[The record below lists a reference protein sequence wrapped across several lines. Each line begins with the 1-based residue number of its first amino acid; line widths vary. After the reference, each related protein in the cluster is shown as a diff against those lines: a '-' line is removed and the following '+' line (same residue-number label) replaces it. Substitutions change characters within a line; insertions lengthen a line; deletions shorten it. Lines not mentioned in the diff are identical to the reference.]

1 MRGCTSTSRL
11 TQACVIDDRRSQG
24 GAIYNDALGTIRIS
38 GSTLQHNIAATDGG
52 AIFDISN
59 TPLVL
64 FNNTFQSNSVS
75 GGSGGAIQ
83 ANAFRKSVDVVS
95 CTFLSNSAGLG
106 GGAISATGVA
116 ELYVRNSTFAANVA
130 HSGSG
135 GAIMARRLANTLD
148 ISWSTVILECEARD
162 LIPALVF
169 ECVCVCGRRL
179 RGGSE
184 TRDPPISLYKPQRK
198 LNSRNAPTIAQQ
210 FPSTVSAK
218 CRLQE
223 LGWRRPCFQ
232 HSSVFTLRHFFF
244 VIPKLLCHLW
254 RSICAN
260 RESWRRES
268 GWDPHHRQLG
278 HVW

>member
-24 GAIYNDALGTIRIS
+24 GAIYNDGLATIKIS
-38 GSTLQHNIAATDGG
+38 GSTLQHNIAATNGG

-64 FNNTFQSNSVS
+64 FNNTFQSNSAS

-83 ANAFRKSVDVVS
+83 ARGAGSVVS

-148 ISWSTVILECEARD
+148 ISWSTVSLECEARD
-162 LIPALVF
+162 LIPALVC

-179 RGGSE
+179 RGGVKREIHQS
-184 TRDPPISLYKPQRK
+184 
-198 LNSRNAPTIAQQ
+198 
-210 FPSTVSAK
+210 PSTN
-218 CRLQE
+218 
-223 LGWRRPCFQ
+223 
-232 HSSVFTLRHFFF
+232 HS
-244 VIPKLLCHLW
+244 
-254 RSICAN
+254 
-260 RESWRRES
+260 ES
-268 GWDPHHRQLG
+268 
-278 HVW
+278 

>member
-24 GAIYNDALGTIRIS
+24 GAIYNDGLATIRIS

-135 GAIMARRLANTLD
+135 GAIMARRLANTID
-148 ISWSTVILECEARD
+148 ISWSTVSLECEARD
-162 LIPALVF
+162 LIPVLVC

-179 RGGSE
+179 RGGVKREIHQS
-184 TRDPPISLYKPQRK
+184 
-198 LNSRNAPTIAQQ
+198 
-210 FPSTVSAK
+210 PSTN
-218 CRLQE
+218 
-223 LGWRRPCFQ
+223 
-232 HSSVFTLRHFFF
+232 HS
-244 VIPKLLCHLW
+244 
-254 RSICAN
+254 
-260 RESWRRES
+260 ES
-268 GWDPHHRQLG
+268 
-278 HVW
+278 